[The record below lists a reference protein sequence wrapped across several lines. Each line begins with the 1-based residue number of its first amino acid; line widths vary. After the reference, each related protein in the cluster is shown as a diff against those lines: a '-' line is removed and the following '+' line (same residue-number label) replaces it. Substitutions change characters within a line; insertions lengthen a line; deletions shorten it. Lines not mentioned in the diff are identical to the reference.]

1 MGKLDD
7 LKPTGRIYTCA
18 VRTLRATLEQADQ
31 AKLDAMLADPRWTHN
46 ALATALQNKG
56 LPISPNRL
64 QRHRENNC
72 SCSKI

>member
-1 MGKLDD
+1 MGQLDD
-7 LKPTGRIYTCA
+7 LTPTGRIYTCR
-18 VRTLRATLEQADQ
+18 VRSLRATLEPADQ
-31 AKLDAMLADPRWTHN
+31 AKLDAMLTDGRWTHN
-46 ALATALQNKG
+46 ALALALTAKG